1 MATAQDV
8 CRLAGV
14 STATLS
20 RTLRTPEL
28 VKEDTRNKVFS
39 AIEKTGYRP
48 NLLASSVKT
57 GKSHTIMV
65 LVPNLINPFFLR
77 LIHGIEDAA
86 QEHSY
91 SVLLCNTQ
99 GESARENEY
108 AAMTLS
114 NRADGIIHLDHS
126 FPFSDSDKKL
136 AEKVPMVSIG
146 ERIRSDYDYPVIEL
160 DNFAATRALALHLVS
175 YGHTQ
180 FGLIAG
186 KKNTRITDDRIEGI
200 LSVMRQEGIELDDAR
215 IVGGAYTT
223 ESGRQGAIDLMQ
235 LENPPTAIFCLSDDI
250 AIGAIYQL
258 KEMGI
263 RVPEDV
269 SVVGFD
275 NIAYSA
281 FIDPPLTTIDQ
292 PAHEMGVRAVQVLMN
307 QIKGKPLKRQREVL
321 PFLDL
326 LERKSSGPVSDS
338 DADSD

>member
-1 MATAQDV
+1 MATAQEV

-20 RTLRTPEL
+20 RTLRNPEL

-48 NLLASSVKT
+48 NFLASSVKT
-57 GKSHTIMV
+57 GKSNTIMV

-86 QEHSY
+86 KEHSY

-99 GESARENEY
+99 GDPARENEY

-126 FPFSDSDKKL
+126 FPFSDSDKGL

-146 ERIRSDYDYPVIEL
+146 EKIRADFDYPVIEL

-175 YGHTQ
+175 YGHTR

-186 KKNTRITDDRIEGI
+186 KKNTRISQDRVDGIQSVLRSENIDFSDD
-200 LSVMRQEGIELDDAR
+200 M
-215 IVGGAYTT
+215 IVGGAYTI
-223 ESGRQGAIDLMQ
+223 ECGQQGAIDLM
-235 LENPPTAIFCLSDDI
+235 NSKTPPTAIFCLSDDI
-250 AIGAIYQL
+250 AIGAIHQL
-258 KEMGI
+258 KQMGF

-275 NIAYSA
+275 NITASA

-292 PAHEMGVRAVQVLMN
+292 PAHEMGVRAVQVLMS
-307 QIKGKPLKRQREVL
+307 QIKGNALKRQREVL

-326 LERKSSGPVSDS
+326 LERKSSGSAVNSVV
-338 DADSD
+338 AKA